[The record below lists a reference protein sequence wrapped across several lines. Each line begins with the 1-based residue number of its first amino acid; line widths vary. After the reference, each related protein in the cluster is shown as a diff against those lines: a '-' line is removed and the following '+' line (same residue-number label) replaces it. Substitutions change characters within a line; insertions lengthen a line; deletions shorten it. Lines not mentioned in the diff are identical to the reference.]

1 VEVFKVASDK
11 EDPEK
16 LVDGMTPDNRDD
28 HRLQIIL
35 AIIGAGATIM
45 AALIAGL
52 PALLSNRAVPSPES
66 AVAPDPIEFSV
77 DIDGPVAAPLG
88 QPTYF
93 IITSEQASRVEWAI
107 AGFGNDEII
116 PFRQTD
122 QIFVS
127 PSDPNRVGEWFT
139 LVVTAFNP
147 DGETAGARHRFQITA
162 AVD

>member
-1 VEVFKVASDK
+1 MASEK

-16 LVDGMTPDNRDD
+16 IIDGKTPGNRED

-35 AIIGAGATIM
+35 AIIGAGTTIL
-45 AALIAGL
+45 AAMIAGV
-52 PALLSNRAVPSPES
+52 PALLSNRAVPLPES
-66 AVAPDPIEFSV
+66 TMAPDPIEFSV

-107 AGFGNDEII
+107 AGFSTDEIN
-116 PFRQTD
+116 PFRQTE

-127 PSDPNRVGEWFT
+127 PSDPNRIGEWFT

-162 AVD
+162 TGD

>member
-1 VEVFKVASDK
+1 MASEK

-16 LVDGMTPDNRDD
+16 IIDGKTPGNRED

-35 AIIGAGATIM
+35 AIIGAGTTIL
-45 AALIAGL
+45 AAMIAGV
-52 PALLSNRAVPSPES
+52 PALLSNRAVPLPES
-66 AVAPDPIEFSV
+66 TMAPDPIEFSV

-88 QPTYF
+88 QPTNF

-107 AGFGNDEII
+107 AGFSTDEIN
-116 PFRQTD
+116 PFRQTE

-127 PSDPNRVGEWFT
+127 PSDPNRIGEWFT

-162 AVD
+162 TGD